1 LVIDWGKFKERCT
14 PVLTSTISALLYAI
28 QIITQ
33 QSEKAGLS
41 RFFYF
46 LQAMSHEIL
55 SVLEYM
61 EKEKGIGREDM
72 IAAISTAIAS
82 AAQRGEGTSQEIRV
96 EINPKTGALKAWTVM
111 NVVDSVSDANLE
123 IHIEKARKLEA
134 TVEVGGVIEKEIDP
148 AFLGRIA
155 AQTARQAIM
164 QRIRQFEK
172 DRIYD
177 DYKDTVGD
185 IVTGT
190 VRRRERGD
198 LIIDLGKAEAI
209 LPPRERVPG
218 EDYSPGESI
227 RCLLLRIEQTSR
239 GPDIILSRSN
249 INFVRRLFELEVTE
263 IADGTVGIE
272 AMAREAGYRTKIA
285 VTSSDPKVDPVGAC
299 VGARGAR
306 VKTIVRELGG
316 EKIDIIRFHS
326 DPIELLE
333 EALKP
338 AIPKNI
344 RSNEAE
350 RRIHFE
356 VAEDDLSIAIGRRGF
371 NAKLT
376 SRLLGWKLDIG
387 KEEQEAV
394 GFDEKVAKAIK
405 GINMIPG
412 IEPAIAQ
419 RLVTIGLVSPE
430 AFEGVSES
438 DLMDAGFTEEEA
450 NDVVAKVSEY
460 LQQGA

>member
-1 LVIDWGKFKERCT
+1 
-14 PVLTSTISALLYAI
+14 
-28 QIITQ
+28 
-33 QSEKAGLS
+33 
-41 RFFYF
+41 
-46 LQAMSHEIL
+46 MSHEIL

-61 EKEKGIGREDM
+61 EKEKGISRPDM
-72 IAAISTAIAS
+72 IEAISSAIAS
-82 AAQRGEGTSQEIRV
+82 AAQKGVGAGQDIRV
-96 EINPKTGALKAWTVM
+96 EINPKTGSLKAWTVLK
-111 NVVDSVSDANLE
+111 VVDSVGDDDLE
-123 IHIEKARKLEA
+123 IHVEKARQAKPDAQIGEI
-134 TVEVGGVIEKEIDP
+134 IEKEIDP
-148 AFLGRIA
+148 AYLGRIA

-198 LIIDLGKAEAI
+198 LVVDLGKAEAI

-218 EDYSPGESI
+218 EDYAPGESI
-227 RCLLLRIEQTSR
+227 RCLLLKIEQTNR

-249 INFVRRLFELEVTE
+249 LNFVRRLFELEVTE
-263 IADGTVGIE
+263 IADGTVSIE
-272 AMAREAGYRTKIA
+272 AMAREPGYRTKIA
-285 VTSSDPKVDPVGAC
+285 VNSSDPKVDPVGAC

-316 EKIDIIRFHS
+316 EKIDIIRFYQ
-326 DPIELLE
+326 DPLQLLE

-338 AIPKNI
+338 AVPKNI
-344 RSNEAE
+344 KVNEGD

-387 KEEQEAV
+387 KEEKEAV
-394 GFDEKVAKAIK
+394 GFDEKVAKAVQ
-405 GINMIPG
+405 GLNAINGLDP
-412 IEPAIAQ
+412 ELAS
-419 RLVTIGLVSPE
+419 RLVAIGFASPE
-430 AFEGVSES
+430 VFEGVEAD
-438 DLMDAGFTEEEA
+438 DLIDAGFTPEEA
-450 NDVVAKVSEY
+450 TDVISKVAAFFQ
-460 LQQGA
+460 QQG

>member
-1 LVIDWGKFKERCT
+1 
-14 PVLTSTISALLYAI
+14 
-28 QIITQ
+28 
-33 QSEKAGLS
+33 
-41 RFFYF
+41 
-46 LQAMSHEIL
+46 MSNEIL

-61 EKEKGIGREDM
+61 EKEKGIDRADM
-72 IAAISTAIAS
+72 IEAISAAIAG
-82 AAQRGEGTSQEIRV
+82 AAQKGVGAGQDIRV
-96 EINPKTGALKAWTVM
+96 EINPRTGALKAWSSLT
-111 NVVDSVSDANLE
+111 VVDSVGDSALE
-123 IHIEKARKLEA
+123 IHVEKARQTNPDAQLGEI
-134 TVEVGGVIEKEIDP
+134 VEQEIDP
-148 AFLGRIA
+148 AYLGRIA

-185 IVTGT
+185 IVTGI

-209 LPPRERVPG
+209 LPPRERVQG
-218 EDYSPGESI
+218 EDYAPGESI
-227 RCLLLRIEQTSR
+227 RCLLLKIEQTNR

-263 IADGTVGIE
+263 IADGTVTLE

-285 VTSSDPKVDPVGAC
+285 VNSSDPKVDPVGAC

-316 EKIDIIRFHS
+316 EKIDIIRYHS
-326 DPIELLE
+326 DPILLLE

-338 AIPKNI
+338 AVPKNI
-344 RSNEAE
+344 KVIEAD

-376 SRLLGWKLDIG
+376 SRLIGWKLDIA
-387 KEEQEAV
+387 KEEKEAV
-394 GFDEKVAKAIK
+394 GFDEKVAKALK
-405 GINMIPG
+405 GINLIPG

-419 RLVTIGLVSPE
+419 RLVSIGLISPE
-430 AFEGVSES
+430 AFEGVSVG
-438 DLMDAGFTEEEA
+438 DLVDAEFSEEEA
-450 NDVVAKVSEY
+450 SDVLAKVAAY
-460 LQQGA
+460 LAQNA

>member
-1 LVIDWGKFKERCT
+1 
-14 PVLTSTISALLYAI
+14 
-28 QIITQ
+28 
-33 QSEKAGLS
+33 
-41 RFFYF
+41 
-46 LQAMSHEIL
+46 MSHEIL

-61 EKEKGIGREDM
+61 EKEKGISRPDM
-72 IAAISTAIAS
+72 IEAISSAIAS
-82 AAQRGEGTSQEIRV
+82 AAQKGVSAGQDIRV
-96 EINPKTGALKAWTVM
+96 EINPKTGALKAWSILQ
-111 NVVDSVSDANLE
+111 VVDSVSDASLE
-123 IHIEKARKLEA
+123 IHIEKARLIKADTQIGE
-134 TVEVGGVIEKEIDP
+134 TIEKEIDP
-148 AFLGRIA
+148 AYLGRIA

-198 LIIDLGKAEAI
+198 LIVDLGKAEAI

-218 EDYSPGESI
+218 EDYAPGESI
-227 RCLLLRIEQTSR
+227 RCLLLKIEQTNR

-249 INFVRRLFELEVTE
+249 LNFVRRLFELEVTE
-263 IADGTVGIE
+263 IADGTVTIE
-272 AMAREAGYRTKIA
+272 AMAREPGYRTKIA
-285 VTSSDPKVDPVGAC
+285 VNSTDPKVDPVGAC

-316 EKIDIIRFHS
+316 EKIDIIRYYQ
-326 DPIELLE
+326 DPLQLLE

-338 AIPKNI
+338 AVPKNI
-344 RSNEAE
+344 KVNEVE

-387 KEEQEAV
+387 KEEKEAV
-394 GFDEKVAKAIK
+394 GFDEKVAKAVE
-405 GINMIPG
+405 GLN
-412 IEPAIAQ
+412 AIDGLDPELAA
-419 RLVTIGLVSPE
+419 RLVSFGFASPE
-430 AFEGVSES
+430 VFEGVEAD
-438 DLMDAGFTEEEA
+438 DLVDAGLTPEEA
-450 NDVVAKVSEY
+450 TDVILKVQAY
-460 LQQGA
+460 FKQNT

>member
-1 LVIDWGKFKERCT
+1 
-14 PVLTSTISALLYAI
+14 
-28 QIITQ
+28 
-33 QSEKAGLS
+33 
-41 RFFYF
+41 
-46 LQAMSHEIL
+46 MSHEIL

-61 EKEKGIGREDM
+61 EKEKGISRPDM
-72 IAAISTAIAS
+72 IEAISSAIAS
-82 AAQRGEGTSQEIRV
+82 AAQKGISAGQEIRV
-96 EINPKTGALKAWTVM
+96 VINPKTGALKAWSVLQ
-111 NVVDSVSDANLE
+111 VVDSVSDADVE
-123 IHIEKARKLEA
+123 IHIEKARQIKPDAQIGE
-134 TVEVGGVIEKEIDP
+134 TIEKEVDP
-148 AFLGRIA
+148 AYLGRIA

-218 EDYSPGESI
+218 EDYAPGESI
-227 RCLLLRIEQTSR
+227 RCLLLKIEQTNR

-249 INFVRRLFELEVTE
+249 LNFVRRLFELEVTE
-263 IADGTVGIE
+263 IADGTVSIE
-272 AMAREAGYRTKIA
+272 AMAREPGYRTKIA
-285 VTSSDPKVDPVGAC
+285 VNSSDPKVDPVGAC

-316 EKIDIIRFHS
+316 EKIDIIRYFS
-326 DPIELLE
+326 DPLLLLE

-338 AIPKNI
+338 AVPKNI
-344 RSNEAE
+344 KVNEGD

-376 SRLLGWKLDIG
+376 SRLLGWKLDIA
-387 KEEQEAV
+387 KEEKEAV
-394 GFDEKVAKAIK
+394 GFDEKVAKAVE
-405 GINMIPG
+405 GLN
-412 IEPAIAQ
+412 AIDGLDPQVAS
-419 RLVTIGLVSPE
+419 RLVAVGFASPE
-430 AFEGVSES
+430 VFEGVEAD
-438 DLMDAGFTEEEA
+438 DLVDAGFTAEEA
-450 NDVVAKVSEY
+450 TDVIFKV
-460 LQQGA
+460 QTFFKQNG

>member
-1 LVIDWGKFKERCT
+1 
-14 PVLTSTISALLYAI
+14 
-28 QIITQ
+28 
-33 QSEKAGLS
+33 
-41 RFFYF
+41 
-46 LQAMSHEIL
+46 MSHEIL

-61 EKEKGIGREDM
+61 EKEKGISRPDM
-72 IAAISTAIAS
+72 IEAISSAIAS
-82 AAQRGEGTSQEIRV
+82 AAQKGVGAGQDIRV
-96 EINPKTGALKAWTVM
+96 EINPKTGSLKAWTVLK
-111 NVVDSVSDANLE
+111 VVDSVGDDDLE
-123 IHIEKARKLEA
+123 IHVEKARQAKPDAQIGEI
-134 TVEVGGVIEKEIDP
+134 IEKEIDP
-148 AFLGRIA
+148 AYLGRIA

-198 LIIDLGKAEAI
+198 LVVDLGKAEAI

-218 EDYSPGESI
+218 EDYAPGESI
-227 RCLLLRIEQTSR
+227 RCLLLKIEQTNR

-249 INFVRRLFELEVTE
+249 LNFVRRLFELEVTE
-263 IADGTVGIE
+263 IADGTVSIE
-272 AMAREAGYRTKIA
+272 AMAREPGYRTKIA
-285 VTSSDPKVDPVGAC
+285 VNSSDPKVDPVGAC

-316 EKIDIIRFHS
+316 EKIDIIRFYQ
-326 DPIELLE
+326 DPLQLLE

-338 AIPKNI
+338 AVPKNI
-344 RSNEAE
+344 NVNEGD

-387 KEEQEAV
+387 KEEKEAV
-394 GFDEKVAKAIK
+394 GFDEKVAKAVQ
-405 GINMIPG
+405 GLNAINGLDP
-412 IEPAIAQ
+412 ELAS
-419 RLVTIGLVSPE
+419 RLVAIGFASPE
-430 AFEGVSES
+430 VFEGVEAD
-438 DLMDAGFTEEEA
+438 DLIDAGFTPEEA
-450 NDVVAKVSEY
+450 TDVISKVAAFFQ
-460 LQQGA
+460 QQG

>member
-1 LVIDWGKFKERCT
+1 
-14 PVLTSTISALLYAI
+14 
-28 QIITQ
+28 
-33 QSEKAGLS
+33 
-41 RFFYF
+41 
-46 LQAMSHEIL
+46 MSHEIL

-61 EKEKGIGREDM
+61 EKEKGISRPDM
-72 IAAISTAIAS
+72 IEAISGAIAS
-82 AAQRGEGTSQEIRV
+82 AAQKGVSAGQDIRV
-96 EINPKTGALKAWTVM
+96 EINPKTGALKAWSILQ
-111 NVVDSVSDANLE
+111 VVDSVSDASLE
-123 IHIEKARKLEA
+123 IHVEKARAINPDVQIGE
-134 TVEVGGVIEKEIDP
+134 TIEKEVDP
-148 AFLGRIA
+148 AYLGRIA

-218 EDYSPGESI
+218 EDYAPGESI
-227 RCLLLRIEQTSR
+227 RCLLLKIEQTNR

-249 INFVRRLFELEVTE
+249 LNFVRRLFELEVTE
-263 IADGTVGIE
+263 IADGTVSIE
-272 AMAREAGYRTKIA
+272 AMARESGYRTKIA
-285 VTSSDPKVDPVGAC
+285 VNSSDPKVDPVGAC

-316 EKIDIIRFHS
+316 EKIDIIRYYQ
-326 DPIELLE
+326 DPLQLLE

-338 AIPKNI
+338 AVPKNI
-344 RSNEAE
+344 KVNEVE

-387 KEEQEAV
+387 KEEKEAV
-394 GFDEKVAKAIK
+394 GFDEKVAKAVQ
-405 GINMIPG
+405 GLNA
-412 IEPAIAQ
+412 IEGLDPELAS
-419 RLVTIGLVSPE
+419 RLVTIGFASPE
-430 AFEGVSES
+430 VFEGVEAD
-438 DLMDAGFTEEEA
+438 DLVDAGLTAEEA
-450 NDVVAKVSEY
+450 TDVITKVQAY
-460 LQQGA
+460 FQQNT

>member
-1 LVIDWGKFKERCT
+1 
-14 PVLTSTISALLYAI
+14 
-28 QIITQ
+28 
-33 QSEKAGLS
+33 
-41 RFFYF
+41 
-46 LQAMSHEIL
+46 MSHEIL

-72 IAAISTAIAS
+72 ITAISSAIAS
-82 AAQRGEGTSQEIRV
+82 AAQKGVSAGQDIRV
-96 EINPKTGALKAWTVM
+96 EINPKTGALKAWSIL
-111 NVVDSVSDANLE
+111 NVVDSVSDPALE
-123 IHIEKARKLEA
+123 IHIEKARQLNPDAEI
-134 TVEVGGVIEKEIDP
+134 GGVIEREVDP
-148 AFLGRIA
+148 AYLGRIA

-198 LIIDLGKAEAI
+198 LIIDLGKAEAV
-209 LPPRERVPG
+209 LPPRERVSG
-218 EDYSPGESI
+218 EDYAPGESI
-227 RCLLLRIEQTSR
+227 RCLLLKIEQTNR

-263 IADGTVGIE
+263 IADGTVTIE
-272 AMAREAGYRTKIA
+272 AMAREPGYRTKIA
-285 VTSSDPKVDPVGAC
+285 VHSTDPKVDPVGAC

-316 EKIDIIRFHS
+316 EKIDIIRHYP
-326 DPIELLE
+326 DPVQLLE

-344 RSNEAE
+344 KINEVE

-387 KEEQEAV
+387 KEEKEAV
-394 GFDEKVAKAIK
+394 GFDEKIAKAIE
-405 GINMIPG
+405 GITVIPG
-412 IEPAIAQ
+412 IESAIAQ
-419 RLVTIGLVSPE
+419 RLVTHGFVSAD
-430 AFEGVSES
+430 AFEGVEAS
-438 DLMDAGFTEEEA
+438 DLVDAEFTQEEA
-450 NDVVAKVSEY
+450 EDVLAKVAAY
-460 LQQGA
+460 RGQNA

>member
-1 LVIDWGKFKERCT
+1 
-14 PVLTSTISALLYAI
+14 
-28 QIITQ
+28 
-33 QSEKAGLS
+33 
-41 RFFYF
+41 
-46 LQAMSHEIL
+46 MSHEIL

-61 EKEKGIGREDM
+61 EKEKGISRPDM
-72 IAAISTAIAS
+72 IEAISGAIAS
-82 AAQRGEGTSQEIRV
+82 AAQKGVSAGQDIRV
-96 EINPKTGALKAWTVM
+96 EINPKTGALKAWSILQ
-111 NVVDSVSDANLE
+111 VVDSVSDPSLE
-123 IHIEKARKLEA
+123 IHIEKARLIQAGAQIGE
-134 TVEVGGVIEKEIDP
+134 TVEKEIDP
-148 AFLGRIA
+148 AYLGRIA

-172 DRIYD
+172 ERIYD

-198 LIIDLGKAEAI
+198 LIVDLGKAEAI

-218 EDYSPGESI
+218 EDYAPGESI
-227 RCLLLRIEQTSR
+227 RCLLLKIEQSNR

-249 INFVRRLFELEVTE
+249 LNFVRRLFELEVTE
-263 IADGTVGIE
+263 IADGTVTIE
-272 AMAREAGYRTKIA
+272 AMAREPGYRTKIA
-285 VTSSDPKVDPVGAC
+285 VNSTDPKVDPVGAC

-316 EKIDIIRFHS
+316 EKIDIIRYYQ
-326 DPIELLE
+326 DPLQLLE

-338 AIPKNI
+338 AVPKNI
-344 RSNEAE
+344 KVNEVE

-387 KEEQEAV
+387 KEEKEAV
-394 GFDEKVAKAIK
+394 GFDEKVAKAVE
-405 GINMIPG
+405 GLN
-412 IEPAIAQ
+412 AIDGLDPELAA
-419 RLVTIGLVSPE
+419 RLVSFGFASPE
-430 AFEGVSES
+430 VFEGVEAS
-438 DLMDAGFTEEEA
+438 DLVDAGLSEEEA
-450 NDVVAKVSEY
+450 ADVICKVQAY
-460 LQQGA
+460 FKQNT

>member
-1 LVIDWGKFKERCT
+1 
-14 PVLTSTISALLYAI
+14 
-28 QIITQ
+28 
-33 QSEKAGLS
+33 
-41 RFFYF
+41 
-46 LQAMSHEIL
+46 MSHEIL

-61 EKEKGIGREDM
+61 EKEKGIGRADM
-72 IAAISTAIAS
+72 IEAISAAIAS
-82 AAQRGEGTSQEIRV
+82 AAQKGVGAGQEIRV
-96 EINPKTGALKAWTVM
+96 EINPRTGALKAWSQL
-111 NVVDSVSDANLE
+111 NVVDSVSEPSLE
-123 IHIEKARKLEA
+123 IHIEKARQIDPSAEIGQIL
-134 TVEVGGVIEKEIDP
+134 EKEVDP
-148 AFLGRIA
+148 AYLGRIA

-177 DYKDTVGD
+177 DFKDSVGD

-198 LIIDLGKAEAI
+198 LIVDLGKAEAV

-227 RCLLLRIEQTSR
+227 RCLLLKIEQTNR

-263 IADGTVGIE
+263 IADGTVTIE
-272 AMAREAGYRTKIA
+272 AMAREAGYRSKVA
-285 VTSSDPKVDPVGAC
+285 VNSSDPKVDPVGAC

-316 EKIDIIRFHS
+316 EKIDIIRHFT
-326 DPIELLE
+326 DPVQMLE

-338 AIPKNI
+338 AVPKNVQL
-344 RSNEAE
+344 NDVE
-350 RRIHFE
+350 RRIHFQ

-376 SRLLGWKLDIG
+376 SRLLGWKLDIA
-387 KEEQEAV
+387 KEEKEAV
-394 GFDEKVAKAIK
+394 GFDDKIAKAIQ
-405 GINMIPG
+405 GIIMIPG
-412 IEPAIAQ
+412 IDAAIAQ
-419 RLVTIGLVSPE
+419 RLVAIGLISPE
-430 AFEGVSES
+430 AFEGVSPE
-438 DLMDAGFTEEEA
+438 DLVDAGFTDSES
-450 NDVVAKVSEY
+450 NDIISKVSAY
-460 LQQGA
+460 LQSQA